1 MMLSHRGQSHC
12 PQGAKGR
19 EQILELSLFE
29 GLGWELDS
37 DLDRDL

>member
-1 MMLSHRGQSHC
+1 MMLSHRGQSRC